1 MAEDEDR
8 VQQGSGES
16 RQQGHLT
23 RNCCKSNKLLLSA
36 LQNYFRISKPLP
48 ASRLL
53 VSFTMQILLQH
64 LNCFLKL
71 KFKFRLIEG
80 GGGACGSD

>member
-53 VSFTMQILLQH
+53 VSFTMQILLQ
-64 LNCFLKL
+64 
-71 KFKFRLIEG
+71 R
-80 GGGACGSD
+80 